1 VELIVDCINFANI
14 FNEDKKAMH
23 IIEELSRN
31 LSYVLHVKRLQIM
44 DNQGDSLLT
53 STFHNKLLRV
63 MENQKEHLW
72 RRWAR
77 LQLAIL
83 NYVFNIR

>member
-1 VELIVDCINFANI
+1 
-14 FNEDKKAMH
+14 MH

-31 LSYVLHVKRLQIM
+31 LFYVLHVKMLQII
-44 DNQGDSLLT
+44 DFQGDSLLT

-77 LQLAIL
+77 LQRNFRKMDLELKI
-83 NYVFNIR
+83 